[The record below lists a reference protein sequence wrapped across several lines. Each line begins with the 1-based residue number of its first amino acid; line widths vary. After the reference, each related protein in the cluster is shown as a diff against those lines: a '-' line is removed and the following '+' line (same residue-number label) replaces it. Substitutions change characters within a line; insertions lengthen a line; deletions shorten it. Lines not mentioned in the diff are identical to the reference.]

1 MKANYELLPLL
12 TIKYKRNAKMV
23 SKQIMN
29 SMDAAEILRSMYDAD
44 TLDYCESAI
53 VLYLSQSNTTIGWQ
67 KLSQGGITGTVL
79 DPRIVMG
86 TALKIGAV
94 AMILSHNHPSGNL
107 KSSRADDDLTAKI
120 VQACRFFD
128 MRLSDHIIITS
139 EGYYSYADDG
149 NL

>member
-1 MKANYELLPLL
+1 
-12 TIKYKRNAKMV
+12 
-23 SKQIMN
+23 
-29 SMDAAEILRSMYDAD
+29 
-44 TLDYCESAI
+44 
-53 VLYLSQSNTTIGWQ
+53 
-67 KLSQGGITGTVL
+67 
-79 DPRIVMG
+79 MG